1 MTTNNNE
8 NTITPGIVF
17 CPHCDSPY
25 DISEQVVNNIV
36 KNEQNAYIN
45 RLREKEEKLDL
56 NLKNQEEKYKTEIFD
71 ISQQLSKDIHI
82 KLSKK
87 LKEENETA
95 LEILNDELDQKSKDY
110 KKLIDQQAYSEK
122 EKRTIEE
129 SKNAEILELRKEH
142 LDNLK
147 LESEKAKRLVEQ
159 DFEMKIRENEKK
171 LDDQKKLIY
180 EQKRK
185 LEQGSVQIQGEVQEE
200 AIEEYLKNSFPL
212 DTIQEIKKGAKG
224 ADCLQTV
231 NTRENSNCGI
241 IYYESKRTKNF
252 SNDWISKF
260 KKDMQEKN
268 ADIGILVTEKLPNDT
283 DRMSI
288 VNGIHIC
295 TFQEFRGLSHV
306 LRHAILNYNR
316 IKISQENIGDKKEL
330 LYQFLTSNEF
340 QSIME
345 NFVQTF
351 NEIQS
356 DFDREQ
362 NQSIINFSRRKTRLD
377 SIKKLMFSIF
387 GRFSGIAGSSIKK
400 LEMENNNEKKKSN
413 VEILK
418 NLIDY

>member
-1 MTTNNNE
+1 M
-8 NTITPGIVF
+8 
-17 CPHCDSPY
+17 PY
-25 DISEQVVNNIV
+25 DISEQVVNHIV
-36 KNEQNAYIN
+36 NTEQNAYIK

-56 NLKNQEEKYKTEIFD
+56 NLKNQEDKYQSEIFD
-71 ISQQLSKDIHI
+71 IKQKLKKDIHTE
-82 KLSKK
+82 LSKK
-87 LKEENETA
+87 VKEENETA
-95 LEILNDELDQKSKDY
+95 LEILNKELDQKSKDY
-110 KKLIDQQAYSEK
+110 KKLMDQQASSQK

-129 SKNAEILELRKEH
+129 SKNAEILSLKKEH

-171 LDDQKKLIY
+171 LDDQKRLIN

-200 AIEEYLKNSFPL
+200 AIEDYLKNSFPL
-212 DTIQEIKKGAKG
+212 DTIQDIKKGAKG
-224 ADCLQTV
+224 ADCIQTV

-252 SNDWISKF
+252 SNEWISKF

-283 DRMSI
+283 DGMSL
-288 VNGIHIC
+288 VNGIIVC

-306 LRHAILNYNR
+306 LRDVILNYNR

-330 LYQFLTSNEF
+330 LYQFLTGNEF

-345 NFVQTF
+345 SFVQTF
-351 NEIQS
+351 NEIQK
-356 DFDREQ
+356 DFEREQ
-362 NQSIINFSRRKTRLD
+362 NQSVINFSRRKTRLD

-400 LEMENNNEKKKSN
+400 LEMENDNEEKKSN

-418 NLIDY
+418 SLSKY

>member
-1 MTTNNNE
+1 MTTNNNQ
-8 NTITPGIVF
+8 NTISPGLVQ
-17 CPHCDSPY
+17 CPHCAMPY
-25 DISEQVVNNIV
+25 DISEQVINHIVNT
-36 KNEQNAYIN
+36 EQNAYIK

-56 NLKNQEEKYKTEIFD
+56 NLKNQEEKYQSEIFE
-71 ISQQLSKDIHI
+71 IKQRLKKDIHTE
-82 KLSKK
+82 LSKK
-87 LKEENETA
+87 VKEENETA
-95 LEILNDELDQKSKDY
+95 LKILNDELDQKSKDY
-110 KKLIDQQAYSEK
+110 KKLMDQQANSER
-122 EKRTIEE
+122 EKRSIED
-129 SKNAEILELRKEH
+129 SKNAEILRLKKEH

-171 LDDQKKLIY
+171 LDDQKKLIN

-200 AIEEYLKNSFPL
+200 AIEDYLKQSFPL
-212 DTIQEIKKGAKG
+212 DTIQEIKKGVKG

-231 NTRENSNCGI
+231 NTRENSNCGK

-288 VNGIHIC
+288 VNGIYIC

-306 LRHAILNYNR
+306 LRDVILNYNR

-330 LYQFLTSNEF
+330 LYQFLTGNEF

-345 NFVQTF
+345 NFVETF
-351 NEIQS
+351 SDINL
-356 DFDREQ
+356 DFDREYKQ
-362 NQSIINFSRRKTRLD
+362 AIVNFNRRKGRLE
-377 SIKKLMFSIF
+377 SLKKLMLSIF

-400 LEMENNNEKKKSN
+400 LEMENENEEKKSN

-418 NLIDY
+418 SLSNY

>member
-1 MTTNNNE
+1 M
-8 NTITPGIVF
+8 
-17 CPHCDSPY
+17 PY
-25 DISEQVVNNIV
+25 DISEQVINHIVNT
-36 KNEQNAYIN
+36 EQNAYIK

-56 NLKNQEEKYKTEIFD
+56 NLKNQEEKYQSEIFE
-71 ISQQLSKDIHI
+71 IKQKLKKDIHTE
-82 KLSKK
+82 LSKK
-87 LKEENETA
+87 VKEENETA
-95 LEILNDELDQKSKDY
+95 LKILNDELDQKSKDY
-110 KKLIDQQAYSEK
+110 KKLMDQQANSEK
-122 EKRTIEE
+122 EKRTIED
-129 SKNAEILELRKEH
+129 SKNAEILRLKKEH

-171 LDDQKKLIY
+171 LDDQKKLIN

-200 AIEEYLKNSFPL
+200 AIEDYLKNSFPL
-212 DTIQEIKKGAKG
+212 DTIQEIKKGVKG

-231 NTRENSNCGI
+231 NTRENSNCGK

-268 ADIGILVTEKLPNDT
+268 ADIGILVTEKLPNNSDK
-283 DRMSI
+283 MSI
-288 VNGIHIC
+288 INGIYIC

-306 LRHAILNYNR
+306 LRDVILNYNR

-330 LYQFLTSNEF
+330 LYQFLTGNEF

-345 NFVQTF
+345 NFVETF
-351 NEIQS
+351 SDINS
-356 DFDREQ
+356 DFDREYKQ
-362 NQSIINFSRRKTRLD
+362 AIVNFNRRKGRLE
-377 SIKKLMFSIF
+377 SLKKLMLSIF

-400 LEMENNNEKKKSN
+400 LEMENENEEKKSN

-418 NLIDY
+418 SLSNY

>member
-1 MTTNNNE
+1 M
-8 NTITPGIVF
+8 
-17 CPHCDSPY
+17 PY
-25 DISEQVVNNIV
+25 DISEQVVNHIV
-36 KNEQNAYIN
+36 NTEQNAYIK

-56 NLKNQEEKYKTEIFD
+56 NLKNQEDKYQSEIFD
-71 ISQQLSKDIHI
+71 IKQKLKKDIHTE
-82 KLSKK
+82 LSKK
-87 LKEENETA
+87 VKEENETA
-95 LEILNDELDQKSKDY
+95 LEILNKELDQKSKDY
-110 KKLIDQQAYSEK
+110 KKLMDQQASSQK

-129 SKNAEILELRKEH
+129 SKNAEILSLKKEH

-171 LDDQKKLIY
+171 LDDQKRLIN

-200 AIEEYLKNSFPL
+200 AIEDYLKNSFPL
-212 DTIQEIKKGAKG
+212 DTIQDIKKGAKG
-224 ADCLQTV
+224 ADCIQTV

-252 SNDWISKF
+252 CNEWISKF

-283 DRMSI
+283 DGMSL
-288 VNGIHIC
+288 VNGIIVC

-306 LRHAILNYNR
+306 LRDVILNYNR

-330 LYQFLTSNEF
+330 LYQFLTGNEF

-345 NFVQTF
+345 SFVQTF
-351 NEIQS
+351 NEIQK
-356 DFDREQ
+356 DFEREQ
-362 NQSIINFSRRKTRLD
+362 NQSVINFSRRKTRLD

-400 LEMENNNEKKKSN
+400 LEMENDNEEKKSN

-418 NLIDY
+418 SLSKY